1 MKKPKNLKVIDIL
14 SMIQKGEDDFKFR
27 VNDGV
32 IGEGETFY
40 VEGGIVYGSSDDKE
54 VEWYI
59 CQEWLDCEARIV
71 EETETPAESLKRAME
86 QLKKFVSKYLEDDED

>member
-1 MKKPKNLKVIDIL
+1 MKKNKNLKVIDIL
-14 SMIQKGEDDFKFR
+14 SMIQKGEDNFKFR

-40 VEGGIVYGSSDDKE
+40 VEGGIVYASSDDRE

-59 CQEWLDCEARIV
+59 CESWLDCEARIV
-71 EETETPAESLKRAME
+71 EETETPAESLKRTMK
-86 QLKKFVSKYLEDDED
+86 QLEKFVSKYLEDDED